1 MHPGFK
7 DFWRFNYFI
16 LSNDEIFGISKV
28 VSAHVLSGNRVLPA
42 NKWKLRPI
50 LLATRSLSSP
60 PGQLCALRPICE
72 ARLP

>member
-7 DFWRFNYFI
+7 DIWRFNYFI

-28 VSAHVLSGNRVLPA
+28 ISAHGLSGNWVLPA

-50 LLATRSLSSP
+50 LLATCCLLSP
-60 PGQLCALRPICE
+60 PDQLCALHPICV